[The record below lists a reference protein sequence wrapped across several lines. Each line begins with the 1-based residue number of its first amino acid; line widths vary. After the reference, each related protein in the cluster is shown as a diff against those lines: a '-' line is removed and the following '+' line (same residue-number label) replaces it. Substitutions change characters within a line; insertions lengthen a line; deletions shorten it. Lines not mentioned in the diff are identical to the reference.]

1 MGQLDGRLAL
11 ITGGTKGIGAAVAE
25 RFAAEGADLIIAA
38 RNSDDLEAIDD
49 RLRQTGYDRAILVP
63 FDVSRPEPA
72 IELSNIVHE
81 RFGKLDVL
89 VSNAGMLGTLMPIAQ
104 MEAKEFEKIVATNFH
119 ALQYQLYAFH
129 DLLRASD
136 AGRLIAVSSGAAV
149 APRPYWSPYGAAKAA
164 MEFVLQSYVKE
175 TKGTPVRANII
186 DPGRI
191 RTEMRAAAYP
201 GEEKET
207 VPEPSCITSSFVRLA
222 SADCDDNGT
231 RVLAEIENWEP
242 TAGDEA
248 RWQKQANGTYLPA

>member
-1 MGQLDGRLAL
+1 MGQLDSRLAL
-11 ITGGTKGIGAAVAE
+11 ITGGTRGIGAAVAE

-38 RNSDDLEAIDD
+38 RTNDDLEAIDD
-49 RLRQTGYDRAILVP
+49 RLRQQGYDRAILVP

-104 MEAKEFEKIVATNFH
+104 MEAQEFEKIIATNLH

-129 DLLRASD
+129 DLLRASE
-136 AGRLIAVSSGAAV
+136 AGRIIATTSGAAL

-164 MEFVLQSYVKE
+164 MEFVLESYVRE
-175 TKGTPVRANII
+175 IKGTPVRANII

-191 RTEMRAAAYP
+191 RTEMRAAAFP
-201 GEEKET
+201 GEDKQT
-207 VPEPSCITSSFVRLA
+207 LPEPACITSSFVRLA

-231 RVLAEIENWEP
+231 RVLAAIENWAP
-242 TAGDEA
+242 TAGDEE
-248 RWQKQANGTYLPA
+248 RWQRQPDGTYLPC